1 MLFVTLLLHYRNNSA
16 LPLPSSLT
24 IARASVLA
32 ARCCA
37 SVRPMLSWVSVC
49 LSVRLSITFVDFVK
63 TSNRILRLFHRRVAA
78 PFWFLHTKPYG
89 DIPTKTGA
97 SNAGGVC
104 KNRDSRRISGY
115 RIDDWWTA
123 NNCDGPPC
131 SLPHRRRRISESCV
145 SQPAAWTT
153 TTKRTKQNRI

>member
-78 PFWFLHTKPYG
+78 PFWFLHTKPYAWRYS
-89 DIPTKTGA
+89 DED
-97 SNAGGVC
+97 GGVEC
-104 KNRDSRRISGY
+104 RWGMQKSRFSTNIWISDRWLVDCEQLRRSTVQLIAHTTTHQWIFVYHNQHG
-115 RIDDWWTA
+115 R
-123 NNCDGPPC
+123 P
-131 SLPHRRRRISESCV
+131 RRRE
-145 SQPAAWTT
+145 
-153 TTKRTKQNRI
+153 QNII